1 MYAAKDL
8 KYMPNLFDVHVT
20 VKVRNQ
26 YDSNLKSV
34 AYAQKNTHFDRYPI
48 SRKINW

>member
-1 MYAAKDL
+1 MCYL
-8 KYMPNLFDVHVT
+8 LRGLNLTIVFDESGIIFH
-20 VKVRNQ
+20 

-48 SRKINW
+48 STKINW